1 MRQYR
6 QNRAPYSATGA
17 SRTRRNGAALIVLL
31 TVEDIAR
38 LTRSPARTIRARLAA
53 WRDEGGPVVTLARR
67 TRGRP
72 PLAVHL
78 DAYARRVARDPDELR
93 AALTEAA

>member
-17 SRTRRNGAALIVLL
+17 SRTRRNGAPLLVLL
-31 TVEDIAR
+31 TVDDIAR

-53 WRDEGGPVVTLARR
+53 WRAEGGPVVTIARP

-78 DAYARRVARDPDELR
+78 DAYAARVARDPAELR
-93 AALTEAA
+93 AALAEVA